1 MTTRPGGWPFTLPC
15 VEGLELTLADLH
27 RGELGRL
34 LVAAI
39 AVRGKELQLDDT
51 VASAHRLFTR
61 RAVKIVPVL
70 DGDRY
75 IGAVDRDLLAE
86 APSEDTPV
94 RIIAEGLLP
103 LVIAT
108 MPARDALDVLDAH
121 GGTRLVVLDEDAA
134 TYVGLVC
141 LRGDRERLCVDAGV
155 ARGTGR

>member
-1 MTTRPGGWPFTLPC
+1 

-27 RGELGRL
+27 RGELGQP
-34 LVAAI
+34 VAAI

-51 VASAHRLFTR
+51 VASARRLFTR
-61 RAVKIVPVL
+61 RAVKMVPVL

-75 IGAVDRDLLAE
+75 VGAVDRELLAAAPNE
-86 APSEDTPV
+86 APV
-94 RIIAEGLLP
+94 RIVAEGLLP

-108 MPARDALDVLDAH
+108 MPACDALDVLDAH
-121 GGTRLVVLDEDAA
+121 GGTRLVVLGEDAA
-134 TYVGLVC
+134 TYVGIVC